1 METNTNLPQ
10 PDHGQEPK
18 PTEHPNTERP
28 KRRRIM
34 QPVFSTRFHKPLRP
48 HLVAIG
54 FALLF
59 GASAHAQT
67 SPSTTPNADPNRGWV
82 MFDDRVGTDLDLRP
96 DQLQK
101 LRDVDARY
109 QKEYTSLGNEP
120 TRNPQYSTLS
130 QRRAADIR
138 RIMDPTVYE
147 RWNLKYNVPNTIQND
162 IMETPKSPSQ
172 PPPPTP

>member
-1 METNTNLPQ
+1 
-10 PDHGQEPK
+10 
-18 PTEHPNTERP
+18 
-28 KRRRIM
+28 M
-34 QPVFSTRFHKPLRP
+34 QPVFSTRFHKPFRP
-48 HLVAIG
+48 HLIAIG
-54 FALLF
+54 FTLLLAA
-59 GASAHAQT
+59 GAQAQST
-67 SPSTTPNADPNRGWV
+67 PTTTPNADPSRGWV

-130 QRRAADIR
+130 QRRAADVR